1 MQRHGSLG
9 KVSKE
14 ELRRT
19 LLRNRRHRPHKQRD
33 DAALAAH
40 CLLLLESC
48 GPGPV
53 AAYHP
58 LPSEPGHGTLL
69 PLLRATGRRILLP
82 VTLGDGSL
90 AWAFDDPAASAPG
103 ALGISEPTGKRHDT
117 SALRD
122 CALILV
128 PTLGITPRGHRLGKG
143 GGYYDRTLA
152 ALGTPRPPVAALAYP
167 EEIRADIPVE
177 PLDEAV
183 DYLVEPGGWYSQS
196 KEACSPA
203 SS

>member
-9 KVSKE
+9 QVSKE

-19 LLRNRRHRPHKQRD
+19 LLRARRTRPHKQRD
-33 DAALAAH
+33 DAALAAQ

-58 LPSEPGHGTLL
+58 LPSEPGYRTLL
-69 PLLRATGRRILLP
+69 PLLRATTRRILLP
-82 VTLGDGSL
+82 ITRPNKALD
-90 AWAFDDPAASAPG
+90 WAFDAPTAPG
-103 ALGISEPTGKRHDT
+103 PLGISEPTGPRYGV

-128 PTLGITPRGHRLGKG
+128 PTLGLTPQGHRLGKG

-167 EEIRADIPVE
+167 EEIRADIPVAAHDE
-177 PLDEAV
+177 PV
-183 DYLVEPGGWYSQS
+183 DYLVEPGGWHAQS
-196 KEACSPA
+196 KGVCSPG
-203 SS
+203 SSSS